1 MSLPPPPLARRRL
14 LLQRMAW
21 VCAVM
26 VLAITSLSAFLR
38 LSKYGLDCDPWP
50 QCYAQAQQDSAA
62 GPAVNQPS
70 GAEAAARLA
79 HRVIASAA
87 LLLVLV
93 MLMTALA
100 SRPTLW
106 PEGRLTL
113 GLLALALFLAVLGR
127 WTAQSQLP
135 AVTLGNLLGG
145 FAMLALSLRLA
156 SGRPVGAQAGTRAWL
171 WAVFVLML
179 LETALGGLASASGSL
194 LACDGTGDC
203 WAKAQGSPA
212 WSALNPWHTPV
223 PGGSAGVHWTHRL
236 GGWAVL
242 LLAAPLLSSMFAAA
256 ARRAAAASRYD
267 RAP

>member
-38 LSKYGLDCDPWP
+38 LGKYGLDCDPWP

-100 SRPTLW
+100 SRPVLW
-106 PEGRLTL
+106 PEGRLTKI
-113 GLLALALFLAVLGR
+113 GR
-127 WTAQSQLP
+127 AH
-135 AVTLGNLLGG
+135 V
-145 FAMLALSLRLA
+145 
-156 SGRPVGAQAGTRAWL
+156 
-171 WAVFVLML
+171 
-179 LETALGGLASASGSL
+179 
-194 LACDGTGDC
+194 
-203 WAKAQGSPA
+203 
-212 WSALNPWHTPV
+212 
-223 PGGSAGVHWTHRL
+223 
-236 GGWAVL
+236 
-242 LLAAPLLSSMFAAA
+242 
-256 ARRAAAASRYD
+256 
-267 RAP
+267 